1 MVNRC
6 RVLFPPMHTKLRL
19 IKQFAI
25 ALDNDG
31 DCFAYMC
38 QVFPGLT
45 VEKLKAGILDGS
57 QIQQLIRDPEFENSM
72 KAVELE
78 AGKAFVRVVETF
90 LGNKR
95 PATMKYLSP
104 ICWLLLKTLDA
115 KWASKCDISIKMH
128 YLFHLSWFSENLGS
142 MSDEQEQGFHKDLKE
157 METRYQGR
165 WDAVRKAGYSLRYQ
179 GGWDAVRIADYCW
192 TLKRNGPAGIF

>member
-1 MVNRC
+1 MLSLYVGQQGSSTTLHIEEVAEAGGITTLQASTSLCMVNRC
-6 RVLFPPMHTKLRL
+6 RVLFPPLHTKLGL

-38 QVFPGLT
+38 QVFPGVT

-104 ICWLLLKTLDA
+104 IC
-115 KWASKCDISIKMH
+115 
-128 YLFHLSWFSENLGS
+128 
-142 MSDEQEQGFHKDLKE
+142 
-157 METRYQGR
+157 
-165 WDAVRKAGYSLRYQ
+165 
-179 GGWDAVRIADYCW
+179 
-192 TLKRNGPAGIF
+192 